1 VNIYNSV
8 LTDLFVQ
15 CLKSTAVSAVYI
27 CH

>member
-1 VNIYNSV
+1 V